1 MSPHLDTFRP
11 DLSGTWHQAQDG
23 ACRVQ
28 AGLRFAHWRLD
39 AEAQAVR
46 RLPLAALSP
55 DELAVLARQ
64 HASAGMVQI
73 EAHPEG
79 ELAHWLRRTDF
90 QPPTLHPWA
99 GWLMFVAHRQ
109 FIEVDAEDA
118 ASQVWQRQAVDDLTP
133 EQVWCL
139 AGLDADGHDDGRVL
153 MAAGDARVYLRPRQA
168 RWPAGMTP
176 GLSLVDVLLHDPQR
190 ALEWLD
196 HEQSLAVMDGR
207 SHARVAL
214 STLPERVGQRL
225 PCTVHTEPGGRL
237 AHVCWG
243 AERGLWRV
251 LEAGEPW
258 PMAGR
263 PPGPT

>member
-1 MSPHLDTFRP
+1 MSTPLDTFRP
-11 DLSGTWHQAQDG
+11 DLSGTWLSAQDG

-39 AEAQAVR
+39 AQEQAVR

-73 EAHPEG
+73 ETHPEG
-79 ELAHWLRRTDF
+79 ELCHWLCRSDF
-90 QPPTLHPWA
+90 QPPALQTWA
-99 GWLMFVAHRQ
+99 GWLMFVAPRR
-109 FIEVDAEDA
+109 FIEVDADDA
-118 ASQVWQRQAVDDLTP
+118 ASVVWARAAEVDLNA

-139 AGLDADGHDDGRVL
+139 AGLDGDGRDDGRVL
-153 MAAGDARVYLRPRQA
+153 LGAGDARVYLRPRQA
-168 RWPAGMTP
+168 RWPAGMAP

-196 HEQSLAVMDGR
+196 HEQSLAVMEGG
-207 SHARVAL
+207 SHARVTL
-214 STLPERVGQRL
+214 STLPERVGQCL

-237 AHVCWG
+237 AQVCWG

-251 LEAGEPW
+251 LEADEPW
-258 PMAGR
+258 PVAGR
-263 PPGPT
+263 ALGSD